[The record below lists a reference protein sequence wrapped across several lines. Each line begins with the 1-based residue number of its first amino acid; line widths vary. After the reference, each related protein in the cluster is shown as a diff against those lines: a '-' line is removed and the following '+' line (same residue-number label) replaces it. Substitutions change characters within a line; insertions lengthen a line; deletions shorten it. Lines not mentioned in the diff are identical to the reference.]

1 MDKIFLKKN
10 LVDWS
15 VGGNRAPKRKSTLLA
30 ENTKT
35 LGGLYMAILTVENLG
50 HSFGD
55 RTLFKDVS
63 FRLVE
68 GDHIGLVG
76 ANGVGK
82 STLMSIITGQAIH
95 DEGKVEWLPG
105 THYGYLDQ
113 HTVLTAGRSMR
124 DALRDAFAPLYKKEE
139 RLNEISVELGEPDA
153 DYDSLLEEMSEIQ
166 DALDAGDFYSLD
178 MKIDEIARGLGLDA
192 IGLERDVAAL
202 SGGQRTK
209 VLLAKLLLEKPKVLL
224 LDEPT
229 NYLDEEHVTWLK
241 NYLKNYPYAFL
252 LISHDTEF
260 MNNVVDVILH
270 LEFTKMTRYTATYEK
285 FIELAEINKRQH
297 IDAYEKQQEFIKQ
310 QEDFIARNKAR
321 YSTSGRAKSRAKQ
334 LDRMERIDRPE
345 TAVKPEFSFKEAR
358 TPGRYIVEAENLVI
372 GYDKEKPLLPPLTFQ
387 IERGE
392 KIALVGMNGVGKS
405 TLLKTMLGKVQPL
418 DGKVILGDYLE
429 PSYFEQ
435 EVKADKITPIDD
447 VWNAF
452 PSMEQAQVRAA
463 LARAGLKTD
472 HITRPLNSLSGG
484 EQAKV
489 RLCKLMMDQT
499 NWLIFDEPTNHL
511 DVDAKEELKRAM
523 KEFKGTIVLVS
534 HEPEFYEGLATKVW
548 NVQDWFTTRETK
560 ELNEFK

>member
-1 MDKIFLKKN
+1 MRN
-10 LVDWS
+10 LS
-15 VGGNRAPKRKSTLLA
+15 
-30 ENTKT
+30 
-35 LGGLYMAILTVENLG
+35 
-50 HSFGD
+50 
-55 RTLFKDVS
+55 
-63 FRLVE
+63 
-68 GDHIGLVG
+68 
-76 ANGVGK
+76 
-82 STLMSIITGQAIH
+82 
-95 DEGKVEWLPG
+95 
-105 THYGYLDQ
+105 
-113 HTVLTAGRSMR
+113 
-124 DALRDAFAPLYKKEE
+124 
-139 RLNEISVELGEPDA
+139 
-153 DYDSLLEEMSEIQ
+153 SLLKLTS
-166 DALDAGDFYSLD
+166 
-178 MKIDEIARGLGLDA
+178 
-192 IGLERDVAAL
+192 
-202 SGGQRTK
+202 
-209 VLLAKLLLEKPKVLL
+209 AK
-224 LDEPT
+224 D
-229 NYLDEEHVTWLK
+229 
-241 NYLKNYPYAFL
+241 
-252 LISHDTEF
+252 
-260 MNNVVDVILH
+260 
-270 LEFTKMTRYTATYEK
+270 
-285 FIELAEINKRQH
+285 

-358 TPGRYIVEAENLVI
+358 TPGRYVVEAEGLVI

>member
-1 MDKIFLKKN
+1 
-10 LVDWS
+10 
-15 VGGNRAPKRKSTLLA
+15 
-30 ENTKT
+30 
-35 LGGLYMAILTVENLG
+35 MAILTVDSLG

-63 FRLVE
+63 FRIVE

-82 STLMSIITGQAIH
+82 STLMNIITGQEIY
-95 DEGKVEWLPG
+95 DTGKVEWLPG

-113 HTVLTAGRSMR
+113 HTVLTPGRTMR
-124 DALRDAFAPLYKKEE
+124 EVLQDAFLPLYKKEE
-139 RLNEISVELGEPDA
+139 RLNEIGLLMGEPDA
-153 DYDSLLEEMSEIQ
+153 DFDALLEEMSAIQ
-166 DALDAGDFYSLD
+166 DALDAGDFYTLD
-178 MKIDEIARGLGLDA
+178 MKIEEIARGLGLDA
-192 IGLERDVAAL
+192 IGLDRDVAAL

-229 NYLDEEHVTWLK
+229 NYLDEEHVTWLR

-260 MNNVVDVILH
+260 MNEVVDVIFH
-270 LEFTKMTRYTATYEK
+270 LEFSKMNRYTATYEK
-285 FIELAEINKRQH
+285 FLELAEINKRQH
-297 IDAYEKQQEFIKQ
+297 IDAYEKQQEFIKK
-310 QEDFIARNKAR
+310 QEDFIAKNKAR
-321 YSTSGRAKSRAKQ
+321 YSTTGRAKSRAKQ
-334 LDRMERIDRPE
+334 LDRLERIDRPE

-358 TPGRYIVEAENLVI
+358 TPGRYVVEAENLVI
-372 GYDKEKPLLPPLTFQ
+372 GYDKDKPLLPPLTFE

-405 TLLKTMLGKVQPL
+405 TLLKTMLGKIQPL
-418 DGKVILGDYLE
+418 GGRVILGDYLE
-429 PSYFEQ
+429 PAYFEQ
-435 EVKADKITPIDD
+435 EVKAEKITPIDD

-463 LARAGLKTD
+463 LARAGLKTE
-472 HITRPLNSLSGG
+472 HIQRPMNSLSGG

-489 RLCKLMMDQT
+489 RLCKLMMDPA
-499 NWLIFDEPTNHL
+499 NVLVFDEPTNHL

-523 KEFKGTIVLVS
+523 KEFKGTIILVS
-534 HEPEFYEGLATKVW
+534 HEPDFYDGLVTKIW
-548 NVQDWFTTRETK
+548 NVQDWFTTGKVEM
-560 ELNEFK
+560 